1 MKKKIM
7 KSTTTLFFFL
17 SCLTIGSTSGF
28 TASQQQS
35 FTLSS
40 RSVSF
45 LVDPVWN
52 SCYSSRRC
60 RKKDV
65 VCFLFADDEE
75 DDAED
80 VLTNFN
86 PFEKRNTKSSNASS
100 FLFANS
106 QISPRQMQ
114 MQEVMSELLRFV
126 DDEDQVQQILQTKK
140 DFLLEPLMN
149 DTSFLEKDSI
159 YTSEMT
165 KQERFQRYNQVMEE
179 RINKASSPAAT
190 KILTSMRNFIMSYSP

>member
-1 MKKKIM
+1 MKG
-7 KSTTTLFFFL
+7 TRTPPLFLFI
-17 SCLTIGSTSGF
+17 SCWTIGSAAAFITY
-28 TASQQQS
+28 QQKY
-35 FTLSS
+35 FAASS

-45 LVDPVWN
+45 LVDPGRN
-52 SCYSSRRC
+52 FCHSRRYGE
-60 RKKDV
+60 KKD
-65 VCFLFADDEE
+65 VCFLFADDQE

-80 VLTNFN
+80 ILTNFN
-86 PFEKRNTKSSNASS
+86 PFEKRNAKGSNASS

-126 DDEDQVQQILQTKK
+126 DDEEQVQQILQTQK

-159 YTSEMT
+159 YTSDMT
-165 KQERFQRYNQVMEE
+165 KEQRFQRYDQVMEE